1 MKIIIAPQALKGSLE
16 APDVARAI
24 AQGLQRVWP
33 QAEYILLPVADGGEG
48 TVRAL
53 VAATGGR
60 IIPANV
66 TGPLGKEVEGF
77 FGILGTPT
85 QGAGVRATRGSES
98 AETRFWTA
106 RATNGSENAE
116 TQFPQAVQAEGPQ
129 APAPEGEP
137 LTAVI
142 EMAAAAGLP
151 LVPEAQRDP
160 RFTTTRGV
168 GELIRLAL
176 DHGCRRLI
184 IGIGGSATND
194 GGAGMAQA
202 LGAALLDEQGA
213 ELPTGGA
220 ALARLSHIS
229 IAHLDQR
236 LRDIETLVACDVTNP
251 LCGPEGASA
260 VYGPQKGATP
270 AMVKELDAALAHYAE
285 VIRRD
290 LGKDVRDVPG
300 AGAAGGLGAGL
311 LAFLNATL
319 TPGAPLIL
327 DALRLND
334 HLRGAVERE
343 VRAAGESAGTQ
354 FPQALAAAGAALVF
368 TAEGR
373 LDQQTAYGKAVAAV
387 AARAQA
393 QGVPVVAL
401 AGSLG
406 PGYETLY
413 QHGIDALLPIPDA
426 PMPLRQAQAHAA
438 ELLSS
443 AAERAARLITIG
455 KQLPPSE

>member
-1 MKIIIAPQALKGSLE
+1 MKIIIAPQALKGSLA

-24 AQGLQRVWP
+24 AQGIQKVWP
-33 QAEYILLPVADGGEG
+33 QAECILLPVADGGEG

-53 VAATGGR
+53 VEATGGQ
-60 IIPANV
+60 IISAHV
-66 TGPLGKEVEGF
+66 TGPLGKEVAGF
-77 FGILGTPT
+77 FGILGTPVAAK
-85 QGAGVRATRGSES
+85 GE
-98 AETRFWTA
+98 
-106 RATNGSENAE
+106 
-116 TQFPQAVQAEGPQ
+116 
-129 APAPEGEP
+129 AP
-137 LTAVI
+137 TAVI

-151 LVPEAQRDP
+151 LVPQTQRNP
-160 RFTTTRGV
+160 RLTTTRGV

-202 LGAALLDEQGA
+202 LGVALLDEHGA
-213 ELPTGGA
+213 QLPPGGA
-220 ALARLSHIS
+220 ALAWLSHI
-229 IAHLDQR
+229 ALTHLDQR
-236 LRDIETLVACDVTNP
+236 LHETEMLVACDVTNP

-270 AMVKELDAALAHYAE
+270 AMVKELDAALAHYADI
-285 VIRRD
+285 IRRD
-290 LGKDVRDVPG
+290 LGTDVRNAPG

-334 HLRGAVERE
+334 HLRGA
-343 VRAAGESAGTQ
+343 
-354 FPQALAAAGAALVF
+354 ALVF

-373 LDQQTAYGKAVAAV
+373 LDRQTAYGKAVAAV

-393 QGVPVVAL
+393 QSVPVIAL

-413 QHGIDALLPIPDA
+413 QQGIDAMLPILDA
-426 PMPLRQAQAHAA
+426 PMPLKQARARTA
-438 ELLSS
+438 ELLAA
-443 AAERAARLITIG
+443 AAEGAARLIDLG
-455 KQLPPSE
+455 KTAKHL

>member
-16 APDVARAI
+16 APDAARAI
-24 AQGLQRVWP
+24 AQGTQKVWP
-33 QAEYILLPVADGGEG
+33 QAECILLPVADGGEG

-53 VAATGGR
+53 VEATGGQFIQAR
-60 IIPANV
+60 V
-66 TGPLGKEVEGF
+66 TGPLGKVVAGF
-77 FGILGTPT
+77 FGILG
-85 QGAGVRATRGSES
+85 
-98 AETRFWTA
+98 
-106 RATNGSENAE
+106 
-116 TQFPQAVQAEGPQ
+116 
-129 APAPEGEP
+129 APGEAP
-137 LTAVI
+137 TAVI

-151 LVPEAQRDP
+151 LVPQAQRNP
-160 RFTTTRGV
+160 LLTTTRGV

-213 ELPTGGA
+213 ELPPGGA

-229 IAHLDQR
+229 LAHLDQR
-236 LRDIETLVACDVTNP
+236 LHDIETLVACDVTNP

-270 AMVKELDAALAHYAE
+270 AMVKELDAALSHYADI
-285 VIRRD
+285 IRRD
-290 LGKDVRDVPG
+290 LGKDVRAVPG

-334 HLRGAVERE
+334 HLRGA
-343 VRAAGESAGTQ
+343 
-354 FPQALAAAGAALVF
+354 ALVF

-373 LDQQTAYGKAVAAV
+373 LDQQTAYGKTVAAV

-393 QGVPVVAL
+393 QGVPVIAL
-401 AGSLG
+401 VGSLG

-413 QHGIDALLPIPDA
+413 QHGIDATLPIPDA
-426 PMPLRQAQAHAA
+426 PMPLKQARARAV
-438 ELLSS
+438 ELLAA

-455 KQLPPSE
+455 KQLPHAEQR